1 MLKVLDF
8 NLNFPLSYSFLRRYA
23 RCASLSIETLT
34 LARYILETSL
44 TQYSLIE
51 EFDSKMAA
59 ASLLLALKM
68 KNMKW
73 VSIHIKIPIN
83 MYFNFVFL

>member
-1 MLKVLDF
+1 MEIEMLKVLDF

-44 TQYSLIE
+44 TEYSLIDE
-51 EFDSKMAA
+51 LDSKIAA

-68 KNMKW
+68 KKMQW
-73 VSIHIKIPIN
+73 VSYLLHCIK
-83 MYFNFVFL
+83 